1 MNQITSVFDIAVAIA
16 AIIAPFLTIFGW
28 RYVSRNERRLDLVMA
43 AREQLLKNTG
53 VYIDWVRSLRDAL
66 AAAAE
71 NPSGSEAV
79 NGVAVLLKNETK
91 SWIELVQVRDS
102 EAVFPQARPI
112 REAIIQNHYNL
123 LVPECELACR
133 TQSGASFEAARIV
146 AAEFVQAL
154 LALRVA
160 TSNSV
165 TRTLFLKHRY
175 SLADPEI
182 RFSIIAVPESEH
194 YGGSTALTR
203 VLEWLKPESMRRS
216 VWLLGG
222 DSGCPEAWSYM
233 AADALAERL
242 PGGRAAKGRW
252 ARPLRY
258 FEVGRPIGQR
268 QLSALAEGSG
278 RLLS

>member
-1 MNQITSVFDIAVAIA
+1 MNQIAPVFDIAVAIA

-28 RYVSRNERRLDLVMA
+28 RYASRNERRLDLVMA
-43 AREQLLKNTG
+43 GREQLLKNTG

-71 NPSGSEAV
+71 NPSSAEAV
-79 NGVAVLLKNETK
+79 NEVAVLLEDETR

-112 REAIIQNHYNL
+112 REAVIQNHYNL
-123 LVPECELACR
+123 LVPECWLACR
-133 TQSGASFEAARIV
+133 TRSRASFEAAHMV

-182 RFSIIAVPESEH
+182 RFSVISVPEFEH
-194 YGGSTALTR
+194 YGGATPLTR
-203 VLEWLKPESMRRS
+203 VLEWLKPGSMRRS
-216 VWLLGG
+216 VWLLAG
-222 DSGCPEAWSYM
+222 DSGRPDAWSYK

-242 PGGRAAKGRW
+242 PGGRVAKGRW

-258 FEVGRPIGQR
+258 FEVGRPTGQR
-268 QLSALAEGSG
+268 ELSALAE
-278 RLLS
+278 